1 MIGQL
6 DSIVRNASR
15 LLDQLSRTES
25 EGRLIGTD
33 GTIYGLIALTA
44 MASAKNEAEYNAL
57 VRLINNEEL
66 SKRRN

>member
-1 MIGQL
+1 MGRIYEPI
-6 DSIVRNASR
+6 STN

-66 SKRRN
+66 QRKK